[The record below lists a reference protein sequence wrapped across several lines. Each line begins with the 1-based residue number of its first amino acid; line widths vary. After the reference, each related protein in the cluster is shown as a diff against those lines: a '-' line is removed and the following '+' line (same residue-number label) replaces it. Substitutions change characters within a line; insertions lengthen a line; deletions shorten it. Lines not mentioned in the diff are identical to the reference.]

1 MMDLMA
7 LDAASWDA
15 TPVHDLYFEDDPNL
29 DVVAR
34 PNQFSKWL
42 IEKDHRI
49 DVTEAS
55 LGKSFCTPTDQ
66 TD

>member
-1 MMDLMA
+1 MT

-15 TPVHDLYFEDDPNL
+15 TPVHDLYFEDDLNL
-29 DVVAR
+29 DIVAR

-42 IEKDHRI
+42 IEKDHLI

-55 LGKSFCTPTDQ
+55 SGKLSGTPN
-66 TD
+66 